1 MSEHNTLIGY
11 ARVSTRGQDLALQL
25 DALEQAG
32 CERVYKDVGSGTIR
46 RRPELDA
53 CVDYLRGGDTLV
65 VWRLDRLGRSLRH
78 LVELVGDLEERQI
91 AFQSLTEEI
100 DTATPAGRL
109 QLHLFAA
116 LAEFERELIRER
128 SEAGREAARARGR
141 QGGRPK
147 VITPE
152 KLAAAVAMRAQG
164 ELTMAQIAR
173 ALGVGRS
180 TLYQHLDLAAEQEQL
195 QEAA

>member
-1 MSEHNTLIGY
+1 MPLQASGRPSRRRRSVREVLRKSTSGQEELSACALGRSRPMLRTPHEKERRGDRDARYHARKDRVAMSGADLKTHVTLIGY

-25 DALEQAG
+25 
-32 CERVYKDVGSGTIR
+32 
-46 RRPELDA
+46 
-53 CVDYLRGGDTLV
+53 V

-78 LVELVGDLEERQI
+78 LVDIVVELQERQI
-91 AFQSLTEEI
+91 AFRSLTEAI

-128 SEAGREAARARGR
+128 STAGREVARARGR

-147 VITPE
+147 MITAE
-152 KLAAAVAMRAQG
+152 KLPLPRPPRCERRAC
-164 ELTMAQIAR
+164 
-173 ALGVGRS
+173 
-180 TLYQHLDLAAEQEQL
+180 
-195 QEAA
+195 